1 MKKVWMFLLV
11 LVMTTSMITTTWAS
25 SVNMEEKIKMGKITN
40 EIAVAGLPLADVL
53 ALLSAQSGIR
63 VLAVPEV
70 ADIKVD
76 LQVAAQ
82 QTLEQ
87 VLEIL
92 ATNYGLTFQMN
103 EKNNIVV
110 VLKGTYYGKIRTGM
124 ALNNMT
130 KTRMEVGNQVMMSLV
145 APSPFTSR
153 APDRYNPTVPF
164 TTEEY
169 KSIYD
174 NSFQNALDT
183 PLSTFSID
191 VDTASYSNLRRFI
204 NSGKLPPA
212 DTIRTEELI
221 NYFTYDDQPSQGVQ
235 PFSVTTEMGDCP
247 WQPNHKLV
255 MIGLQGKNIP
265 TEELPPSNLVFLI
278 DVSGSM
284 AEANKLPLLKT
295 SLKMLVKQL
304 REQDKVSIVVY
315 AGQAGLVLESTAGS
329 EKSKIIAAIDNLH
342 AGGSTA
348 GGEGIRL
355 AYKIAKEALIT
366 DGNNRVLLATDGD
379 FNVGV
384 SSEGE
389 LTKLIEERRNDGIS
403 LSVLGFG
410 SGNLKDNKMEVMADK
425 GNGNY
430 AYIDNVLEGKKVLVS
445 QLAGT
450 LYTIAKDVKLQVE
463 FNPAKVKSY
472 RLIGYENRVLDK
484 SDFNNDK
491 KDAGDMGV
499 GHSVTAFYEIIPAGS
514 KDVRST
520 VDSLVYQQSQMIP
533 SEELLQ
539 VKIRYK
545 QPKEDKSMLFVKGIG
560 DTESNVRPSEKF
572 RFAAAVA
579 EYAMLLRNSEF
590 KGQSSYGQV
599 VEMAKGAKGK
609 DEEGYRAEFIKLVE
623 FSQLFDDKQ

>member
-1 MKKVWMFLLV
+1 MFLLV

-212 DTIRTEELI
+212 DAIRTEELI

-348 GGEGIRL
+348 GGEGIQL

-389 LTKLIEERRNDGIS
+389 LTRLIEERRNDGIS

-520 VDSLVYQQSQMIP
+520 VDPLVYQQSQMIP

>member
-25 SVNMEEKIKMGKITN
+25 SINMEEKIKMGKITN

-212 DTIRTEELI
+212 DAIRTEELI